1 MKDKRLEERIQHSLN
16 AELSGLRTTSYQRD
30 QFFENATG
38 GYKVKKKISMAAVL
52 VAALLLIT
60 VTALAV
66 ALLSPKEVVEQ
77 VAVPIAQN
85 NDQAN
90 YSYDE
95 LKELI
100 SALNENGITLDEGSR
115 LMQAFSTGHG
125 YWEREAIREICLSA
139 FGENEGTWTI
149 EQRHWYGEMMVAVG
163 AYGMNVNLIPEDGDM
178 TVKEAHSYAAKALRD
193 AFDVDLPEESNE
205 NWLIYE
211 MFSVGLDLETNSYP
225 PEKAEWHFVYIDRI
239 TNKMVYDILFDRKG
253 ENIITDKQDA
263 DDARVIS
270 SISTPY
276 PKEQEAIEKYG
287 EVMYFWPQ
295 EVLVEV
301 YGDDYSIPTE
311 EEYIRA
317 LSYAENA
324 IMDKFG
330 EDTLSLLGNYRVGVM
345 LRRFDDLAEAGRVQ
359 LSWDFMFSTDPVYLS
374 DGYRVQFVQF
384 VYSNERE
391 EIDELSVEPANM
403 GNG

>member
-1 MKDKRLEERIQHSLN
+1 MKDKRLEKRIQHSLY

-30 QFFENATG
+30 QYFENATG
-38 GYKVKKKISMAAVL
+38 GYKVKRKISAVAILVAVL
-52 VAALLLIT
+52 MLIT

-139 FGENEGTWTI
+139 FGENEGAWTI

-178 TVKEAHSYAAKALRD
+178 TVNEAHSYAAKALRE

-270 SISTPY
+270 SISIPY

-311 EEYIRA
+311 EEYDRA
-317 LSYAENA
+317 LQFAENA
-324 IMDKFG
+324 IGEKYG
-330 EDTLSLLGNYRVGVM
+330 EDALILLGEYKVGVM
-345 LRRFDDLAEAGRVQ
+345 LRRFDDLTEAGRVQ
-359 LSWDFMFSTDPVYLS
+359 LSWDLMFTTDPVFLS

-384 VYSNERE
+384 LYSNGRE
-391 EIDELSVEPANM
+391 EFDELSVEPANM